1 MFTHLGAGNI
11 GAVIRRHRLL
21 IAICLILSVFAG
33 YTLGMTRAWMKTNA
47 DHKDVY
53 QKTAVLSIEQAMERE
68 NADEQISFYLNMM
81 RTQDCQHYVAN
92 QIRDN
97 HVALWLKESI
107 NLKHM
112 TSKFP
117 VYTDKMKFTTAI
129 SQVGESPAIA
139 LTTQSYYQ
147 KLSQDLLQ
155 YYLHYVNTTV
165 RDKQLSLAPLV
176 LVSQQETIIQPNY
189 DDQTYVVDRFGRYNV
204 NALSFTRVTAA
215 MIGLVTGSTLVL
227 IMLCCALTAHFHP
240 TVNRREELEQDGIP
254 VISEI
259 GRLGRIRRG

>member
-21 IAICLILSVFAG
+21 IAFCLILSVFTG
-33 YTLGMTRAWMKTNA
+33 YAFGMTRAWSKTNA

-53 QKTAVLSIEQAMERE
+53 QKTVVLSIAQAMDRE
-68 NADEQISFYLNMM
+68 NADEQVSFYLNMM
-81 RTQDCQHYVAN
+81 RTQDCQTYVAN

-97 HVALWLKESI
+97 HVSLWLNEAI
-107 NLKHM
+107 DLKHM

-117 VYTDKMKFTTAI
+117 VFTDKMKFTTAI
-129 SQVGESPAIA
+129 RQTGESPAIT

-155 YYLHYVNTTV
+155 YYLNYVNTQV
-165 RDKQLSLAPLV
+165 QDKELGLAPLV
-176 LVSQQETIIQPNY
+176 LISQQETVISPTY
-189 DDQTYVVDRFGRYNV
+189 DDQTHVVDRFGRYNIDAV
-204 NALSFTRVTAA
+204 SFTRVIAGT
-215 MIGLVTGSTLVL
+215 IGLITGSTCLL
-227 IMLCCALTAHFHP
+227 ILLFCALSAHFHP
-240 TVNRREELEQDGIP
+240 TVNRRKDLEQEGIP